1 MYKEAIQDAISMHE
15 LPSKWSSEVLNE
27 AKTVASKKKIARYR
41 KDLRKLN
48 FATIDGEDAKD
59 FDDAIYCVKN
69 SNGFTLYVAI
79 ADVSFYVTPGSKIDR
94 EAKKRG
100 TSIYFPETVIPMLPE
115 NLSNGI
121 CSLRPNEDR
130 CSMICEMSIGLDGKR
145 KKYKFYSGL
154 INSKARLTY
163 NQVEKNLNKSFN
175 IKQAGVRASIEH
187 LKDLANLRLKLRHQR
202 KALEIKPIEA
212 TLELDKNKEV
222 KNLHIKKPL
231 FAHKLVEESMLLA
244 NESAAEFMQERLNL
258 GVYRIHEDPDP
269 SKLEALKKHFQISP
283 KQVKKLSSLEVVNL
297 CLDQAKKKN
306 DTTGQILVLQTLA
319 RAEYSTNNLGHF
331 GLQLDQYSHFTS
343 PIRRYPDLLVHRL
356 INSSLAQ
363 KKIQTRQNELQ
374 DECENSSMLERRA
387 EKASRQ
393 VEQVLICTYLKTKIG
408 STMDGVVTGV
418 TDFGLFVNLEP
429 YFISG
434 LLHVSD
440 LPDDQYHFL
449 PDRNAL
455 KGKRR
460 GGIYKLG
467 QTIKVKIAA
476 IFPLERKINL
486 VISNGK

>member
-15 LPSKWSSEVLNE
+15 LPSKWNSDVLNE
-27 AKTVASKKKIARYR
+27 AKTAANKKKIARYR

-59 FDDAIYCVKN
+59 FDDAVYCVKN
-69 SNGFTLYVAI
+69 SNCFTLYVAI
-79 ADVSFYVTPGSKIDR
+79 ADVSLYVTPGSKIDI

-145 KKYKFYSGL
+145 NKYKFYSGL

-163 NQVEKNLNKSFN
+163 NQVEKHLNKSSS
-175 IKQAGVRASIEH
+175 IKQAGVRDSIKH
-187 LKDLANLRLKLRHQR
+187 LKDLTNLRLKLRNQR
-202 KALEIKPIEA
+202 KALEINPMET
-212 TLELDKNKEV
+212 TLELSESKEV
-222 KNLHIKKPL
+222 KNIVIKKSL
-231 FAHKLVEESMLLA
+231 FSHKLVEESMLLA

-269 SKLEALKKHFQISP
+269 SKLEALKKHFKISP

-297 CLDQAKKKN
+297 CLDQANKKN
-306 DTTGQILVLQTLA
+306 DITGQILILQSLA

-331 GLQLDQYSHFTS
+331 GLQLAQYSHFTS

-374 DECENSSMLERRA
+374 DECENSSMPVSYTHLT
-387 EKASRQ
+387 
-393 VEQVLICTYLKTKIG
+393 LPTI
-408 STMDGVVTGV
+408 
-418 TDFGLFVNLEP
+418 
-429 YFISG
+429 
-434 LLHVSD
+434 LLV
-440 LPDDQYHFL
+440 
-449 PDRNAL
+449 
-455 KGKRR
+455 
-460 GGIYKLG
+460 
-467 QTIKVKIAA
+467 
-476 IFPLERKINL
+476 
-486 VISNGK
+486 